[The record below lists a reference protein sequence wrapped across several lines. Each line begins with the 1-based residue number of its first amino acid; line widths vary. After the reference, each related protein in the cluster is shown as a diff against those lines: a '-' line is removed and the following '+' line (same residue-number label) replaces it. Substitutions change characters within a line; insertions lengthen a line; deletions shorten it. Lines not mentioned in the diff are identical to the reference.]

1 MAAPSITLTLED
13 QLTNH
18 FKEIGERRLN
28 SQAWPRAPIAEMMLS
43 AARPYNGG
51 AYWQEQLED
60 GYSSGGSAVD
70 EGSDMPAAGR
80 NVMIGALFQPR
91 WLANGI
97 YLDGIREMKI
107 DDRGDMGPILKWAE
121 ECAEKAT
128 RELRENFAQQLVAA
142 STSSAA
148 DGSTNVQTIFEFI
161 KASGTVGGV
170 DPTSYTWWASTV
182 DNTAAAFSSNGPSR
196 IRTALRATRKY
207 TGSSG
212 PTCFFVS
219 GTAHDAMK
227 AHGYTKEGFRRAPDE
242 TTGVYN
248 LGDPKYSWSAKAPYD
263 PDFMVEN
270 IPCFYDSHLDYLEAG
285 SLLSGQSAGGV
296 IVGVDEK
303 SIYLRQ
309 RKGSVFSVEPFRKS
323 ERKLGTF
330 SRVLYGGNMSSIRR
344 NSSLL
349 ITGVT

>member
-1 MAAPSITLTLED
+1 MAAPSLTLTLED

-28 SQAWPRAPIAEMMLS
+28 SQAWPRSPILEMMVG
-43 AARPYNGG
+43 AAKNYDGG

-60 GYSSGGSAVD
+60 GYSAAGSAVD

-80 NVMIGALFQPR
+80 NVMVGALYQPR
-91 WLANGI
+91 WLINTL
-97 YLDGIREMKI
+97 YLDGIKEMKI
-107 DDRGDMGPILKWAE
+107 DDRGDMGPILQWAQE
-121 ECAEKAT
+121 SVNKVGREI
-128 RELRENFAQQLVAA
+128 RELAAQQLVAE
-142 STSSAA
+142 TTGTAA
-148 DGSTNVQTIFEFI
+148 DGSTNFTSIFDII
-161 KASGTVGGV
+161 KASGSLGGV
-170 DPTSYTWWASTV
+170 DPTTYTWWASTV

-207 TGSSG
+207 TGFSG

-227 AHGYTKEGFRRAPDE
+227 AHGYTKEGFRRAPDA
-242 TTGVYN
+242 TTGAYN

-270 IPCFYDSHLDYLEAG
+270 IPCYYDSHLDRLEAG

-296 IVGVDEK
+296 IVGMNEK
-303 SIYLRQ
+303 AVYLKL
-309 RKGSVFSVEPFRKS
+309 RKGSIFSVGKFRDS
-323 ERKLGTF
+323 ERKLGTYT
-330 SRVLYGGNMSSIRR
+330 RVMLGGNTSCLNRSS
-344 NSSLL
+344 NLL